1 MGARFGKREGR
12 VCKYTLTKRRS
23 QEVVVFFLVFELNI
37 IRIFATSKGIRMFFR
52 SVRSNR
58 ESGANPEQCSLL

>member
-1 MGARFGKREGR
+1 MGMR
-12 VCKYTLTKRRS
+12 VNSYIIT
-23 QEVVVFFLVFELNI
+23 LNI
-37 IRIFATSKGIRMFFR
+37 IRIFAPAKGIRMFFR

>member
-1 MGARFGKREGR
+1 MLF
-12 VCKYTLTKRRS
+12 VNFL
-23 QEVVVFFLVFELNI
+23 QEMMILLSFIFLGM
-37 IRIFATSKGIRMFFR
+37 APAKGIRMFFR